1 MIKMSNNA
9 IISKNEEIQ
18 GKNRAELEEM
28 LSRFGW
34 KWAVLASTA
43 GGIHQRGAMIS
54 KEHLNQIRMSKTQI
68 ESGCYSVCDIAV
80 TLREI
85 EKELFS
91 TLINHYPKETDT
103 FLELIGKAIGGKI
116 SEKDLN
122 LPGAKPI
129 LQDCAI
135 PCVCRE

>member
-1 MIKMSNNA
+1 MSDNM
-9 IISKNEEIQ
+9 IISKNEETQ

-43 GGIHQRGAMIS
+43 GGIHQRGEKIS
-54 KEHLNQIRMSKTQI
+54 KELLNQVRMSKTQI

-91 TLINHYPKETDT
+91 LLIKLDPKETDN
-103 FLELIGKAIGGKI
+103 FLELISKAISGKI

-122 LPGAKPI
+122 LTGAKPI
-129 LQDCAI
+129 LPDCAI